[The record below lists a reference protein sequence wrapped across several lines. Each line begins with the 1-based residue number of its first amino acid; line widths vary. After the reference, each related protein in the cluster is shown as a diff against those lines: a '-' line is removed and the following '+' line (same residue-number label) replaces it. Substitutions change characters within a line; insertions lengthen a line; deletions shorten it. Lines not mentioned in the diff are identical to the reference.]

1 MCMIDISVK
10 ESPLGI
16 LWNLETGLPSFR
28 NELQK
33 YKSSLE
39 KLMHA
44 VGTPQDWSTEF
55 GTKFQNI
62 WDVNEVLLSSFQD
75 FKSSEQGEGGESMK
89 T

>member
-1 MCMIDISVK
+1 
-10 ESPLGI
+10 
-16 LWNLETGLPSFR
+16 
-28 NELQK
+28 
-33 YKSSLE
+33 
-39 KLMHA
+39 MHA
-44 VGTPQDWSTEF
+44 VGAPQDWSTEF